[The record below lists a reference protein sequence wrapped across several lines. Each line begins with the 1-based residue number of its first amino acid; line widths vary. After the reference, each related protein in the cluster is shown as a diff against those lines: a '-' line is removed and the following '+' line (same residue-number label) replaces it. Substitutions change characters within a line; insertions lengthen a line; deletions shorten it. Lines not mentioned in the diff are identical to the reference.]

1 MAGPAFPVRKMF
13 GIILPFFAIG
23 LSALADERS
32 SSRPQFVIPKIA
44 AAPQM
49 DGKVNESVWQKALR
63 IDAFYQYTPN
73 NGAPP
78 SQKTEAYMY
87 CDTHNLYVAFRCF
100 DSEPDKIRATLAPR
114 NQWSNNDNAFIYL
127 DTFDNKRDQFLFM
140 INPLGVQYNSFDT
153 LWKSA
158 GSIDSLGWSGEMA
171 IPFKS
176 LRFPNNSQQA
186 WGFVLGRNIY
196 RRGEILNSIDCRYDD
211 DFYAMFPQVVGL
223 GQVAHDHNIELVPYG
238 AARRSMGIAAREQDA
253 AMGIDGKLG
262 LSSNLVLDVS
272 AAPDFSQVESDPF
285 FVNFSPYEYQ
295 LAENRP
301 FFNEGSA
308 VFSLPYNLF
317 YSRRIEN
324 PKLMLKMTGKEGPW
338 NLGVINSWDDPSSG
352 QNRFYHAERLQKEV
366 FNTSKMGFMISGF
379 EAPHD
384 YNRNISVDGQL
395 IRGMNR
401 RLQYQ
406 LATTFNALQDNKD
419 NYLIYLQHSMAPY
432 QGMNYGFNY
441 VDIAPQY
448 DPKTGIIGL
457 RGYRNGGLS
466 WGYSWH
472 LPEAGIELL
481 SMSAS
486 GQYSRVYNGLDLNR
500 GGGLCLSCSFINR
513 MNVAL
518 SVSQSAGRSQIL
530 RNEDLVWNDKMFTSN
545 SYAISASSQT
555 GSAIDG
561 SVSYSYGHGGGIYL
575 NDFQQQQAGSLK
587 SAGLALIFKP
597 LTNILFKNSTSW
609 NKQVL
614 SSNGFVQYDNWL
626 FRNSLHYQ
634 ISHNWFS
641 RIVQDY
647 DVTLKSQLFDFL
659 LGYEFHAGSTFFVS
673 YKELR
678 RNVLHDPERQHYVI
692 FSKFSYL
699 FRI

>member
-1 MAGPAFPVRKMF
+1 MVVATPAVQRTY
-13 GIILPFFAIG
+13 GVIITLLVLSISSFAE
-23 LSALADERS
+23 ERS
-32 SSRPQFVIPKIA
+32 SARPQFLVPQLA
-44 AAPQM
+44 VAPHM
-49 DGKVNESVWQKALR
+49 DGKVDESVWQKALR
-63 IDAFYQYTPN
+63 IDTFYQFTPN
-73 NGAPP
+73 NGEPP
-78 SQKTEAYMY
+78 SQKTLAYMY
-87 CDTHNLYVAFRCF
+87 CDANNLYIAFRCF
-100 DSEPDKIRATLAPR
+100 DTEPDKIRATLAPR

-127 DTFDNKRDQFLFM
+127 DTFDNKRDQYLFM

-158 GSIDSLGWSGEMA
+158 GRIDSLGWSGEMA

-176 LRFPNNSQQA
+176 LRFPSDPQQA

-196 RRGEILNSIDCRYDD
+196 RRGEILNTVDARYDD
-211 DFYAMFPQVVGL
+211 DFYAMFPKAIGL
-223 GQVAHDHNIELVPYG
+223 GRATHNHNIELVPYG
-238 AARRSMGIAAREQDA
+238 AARRSRGTTAKEQDA
-253 AMGIDGKLG
+253 AMGIDGKWG
-262 LSSNLVLDVS
+262 LSSNMVLDVS

-324 PKLMLKMTGKEGPW
+324 PQLMLKMTGKEGPW
-338 NLGVINSWDDPSSG
+338 NMGVINSWDDPSSG
-352 QNRFYHAERLQKEV
+352 QNRFYHVERLQKEV
-366 FNTSKMGFMISGF
+366 FHTSKIGVMMSGY
-379 EAPHD
+379 EAAQD
-384 YNRNISVDGQL
+384 YNRNLSLDGQL
-395 IRGMNR
+395 VRGMYR
-401 RLQYQ
+401 RLNYQ
-406 LATTFNALQDNKD
+406 LATTFNAQQDKTD

-432 QGMNYGFNY
+432 QGMSYGFNY

-448 DPKTGIIGL
+448 DPKSGIIGL
-457 RGYRNGGLS
+457 RGYRNGGVS

-472 LPEAGIELL
+472 LPQAGIELL
-481 SMSAS
+481 SLSTS

-500 GGGLCLSCSFINR
+500 GGGLSLSCSFINR
-513 MNVAL
+513 MNLAFSL
-518 SVSQSAGRSQIL
+518 SKSAGRAQI
-530 RNEDLVWNDKMFTSN
+530 RQNDDLVWNDKMFTSN
-545 SYAISASSQT
+545 SYAVSASSQT
-555 GSAIDG
+555 GSSFDG

-575 NDFQQQQAGSLK
+575 NDFQDQEAGSVQ

-597 LTNILFKNSTSW
+597 LTNILLKNSTSW

-614 SSNGFVQYDNWL
+614 AENGYVQYDNWL
-626 FRNSLHYQ
+626 LRNSVHYQ
-634 ISHNWFS
+634 ITHNWFS

-647 DVTLKSQLFDFL
+647 DVTLKSQLLDFL
-659 LGYEFHAGSTFFVS
+659 VGYEFHAGSTFYVS
-673 YKELR
+673 YKEFR
-678 RNVLHDPERQHYVI
+678 RNLLHEPEREHYVI